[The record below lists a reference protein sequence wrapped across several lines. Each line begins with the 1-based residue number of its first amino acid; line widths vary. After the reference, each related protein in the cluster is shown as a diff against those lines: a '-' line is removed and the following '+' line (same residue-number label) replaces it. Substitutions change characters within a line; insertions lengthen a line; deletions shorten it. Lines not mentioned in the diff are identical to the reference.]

1 MLRNTVILSAA
12 ILVGTPALAADG
24 AHDRVR
30 KIVDIVAQNYPA
42 GSLDRGE
49 QGAVA
54 FEVGIDRRGRLESCA
69 ITESS
74 GYPELDGATCELLL
88 RHARFSSPRRGSAL
102 TTVAGSV
109 DWKHPLGRD
118 APSAPRAIDVSQAD
132 LAENRLICKRDDK
145 NGSLVIKTKYCL
157 TRSDWRKAEDN
168 ARRETLRLTNFAG
181 STF

>member
-1 MLRNTVILSAA
+1 MLRNAVLLTA
-12 ILVGTPALAADG
+12 LVFAGAPALAAAGQD
-24 AHDRVR
+24 DRTR

-42 GSLDRGE
+42 ASLARGE
-49 QGAVA
+49 QGSVA

-69 ITESS
+69 ITQSS
-74 GYPELDGATCELLL
+74 GYPDLDSATCEMLL
-88 RHARFSSPRRGSAL
+88 RHARFSSRRGAPL

-109 DWKHPLGRD
+109 DWKHPLGD
-118 APSAPRAIDVSQAD
+118 AAPSAPPPMNISRAE
-132 LAENRLICKRDDK
+132 LAESRLICKRDDK

-157 TRSDWRKAEDN
+157 TRSDWTKAEDN